1 MKNYYRITRFA
12 IAVLS
17 LFALSNSGNAQII
30 RTVAGNGKQGFTSDG
45 GLADTTT
52 LNTPGGLAT
61 DKAGNIYF
69 ADINNYR
76 IREIVKATGQI
87 ITVAGDGAAGYNGD
101 GGPASATSVQMQ
113 PNAVA
118 VDTAGNLYIS
128 DAGNYRIREIV
139 KSTGIINTIIGAG
152 YAGYGGDGMT
162 YGASASTI
170 NSVSSIAVDDSGNVY
185 VADYNNGRI
194 RKYYASTTVIATI
207 AGNGNNVYYND
218 GGMADT
224 TSLAGPIA
232 VALDKNRNLYIAE
245 NSDSRIRMINASTGI
260 ISTVAGN
267 GTSAYSGNGGPATA
281 ASLNTPNAICIDTNT
296 GNMYISDVANYVI
309 RMVNGKTDTITT
321 VAGLGYNSYSG
332 DGFEATTAGISNSVG
347 VSTDNSGNVYIAD
360 QGNERIRQIYNA
372 GPKITAQPNAGNGCI
387 NSSAT
392 ITVMAKGT
400 GITYQWQV
408 DTSSKWVT
416 LVNSTSYTGV
426 TTATLNITNN
436 PVAYQ
441 NNAYRCVISG
451 IDTSSATNL
460 FINPLPPIVL
470 TVPKDSICPG
480 VPTQLTAEA
489 GGGSI
494 IRPRGHQ
501 PVVVGP
507 YGLSVWNTGDSTY
520 TITVS
525 PVVTTTYSVAV
536 TQYGCTADT
545 TITVNVD
552 RTKINPL
559 AFPTSSTCAGNSI
572 SLNGQGGNG
581 SYSWSGG
588 VTNGQSFT
596 PLASKTYTVQSID
609 EIGCKIT
616 DSIHVTVNTI
626 PVITVTTSP
635 NDTICYGSQETLTAS
650 GAVTYVWSKGITNN
664 VPFTPTS
671 SGIYAVSGT
680 DANGCVGASH
690 AAITVLPLPIIT
702 GAVSP
707 SAVCAGSSV
716 TLSGNGG
723 VSYTW
728 SNGVTNG
735 VPFVP
740 VSSATYSVTG
750 TDKYGCVN
758 NTSVSVTVDPLPAIK
773 ASAFPAATM
782 CQGSSLAL
790 FGSGGSSYAW
800 SGGVNNGVSFTPG
813 ASHTY
818 TVTGIDNNGC
828 TNKDSITVTVHNKVV
843 PTITSNNTSCGL
855 QNGMASV
862 VASNGIPPYS
872 YNWSTNPAK
881 STASVDSLAAGTYVV
896 SVSDSANCA
905 STVAVSIAAS
915 TAPILTVSTTNS
927 NCGLIGTG
935 SAHVSVNGGT
945 APYHYMWNNGDTLT
959 SDYNLKAAT
968 YIITVT
974 DVNGC
979 STFAPAIVTN
989 ANGPKIN
996 TLSQVNVKCFGAA
1009 TGAINVSVSGGT
1021 APYLY
1026 LWSNGATTSSISSL
1040 YAGPYQL
1047 TVLDADSCTSV
1058 ETFTI
1063 QQPHLP
1069 VAITSSSVKADC
1081 GVADGSASVGVT
1093 GGTAPYTYAWNNGVT
1108 TATDPSVI
1116 SAIYSVIVTDG
1127 NGCIDSAHV
1136 SVSDKTGPAL
1146 VLSLSSNATC
1156 GAGGLLSVSAT
1167 GPNTPFTYAWSNGAT
1182 TTAISDIPAGNYHV
1196 TVKDAHGCVSTAD
1209 TSVVELIPAP
1219 ITLCMVTVDPIS
1231 NKHNN
1236 IIWNKTSA
1244 KQIAS
1249 YNIYKE
1255 STQAGVYFKIANRPA
1270 TDTTTFV
1277 DTLSDPTVRSWRYK
1291 ISQVDSC
1298 GNESPLSPD
1307 HKTMHLTVN
1316 LGLGNNINLIWD
1328 NYEGLNFSTYYV
1340 YRDTNVSTFTLIDS
1354 IPNNIFTYTD
1364 NKPLNTKK
1372 MVLYRIGISN
1382 PGGCNPGARALAVN
1396 YNASKSNTGSITFI
1410 PALSVNNITS
1420 ALNSLLIFPNPS
1432 TGVVTFEMTLPNN
1445 AMDLSLSVINTL
1457 GQEVMT
1463 QEFSRVAGQFS
1474 KQVDLSSLAKGVYFA
1489 KFTYG
1494 NSTVYKKVALQ

>member
-1 MKNYYRITRFA
+1 
-12 IAVLS
+12 
-17 LFALSNSGNAQII
+17 
-30 RTVAGNGKQGFTSDG
+30 
-45 GLADTTT
+45 
-52 LNTPGGLAT
+52 
-61 DKAGNIYF
+61 
-69 ADINNYR
+69 
-76 IREIVKATGQI
+76 
-87 ITVAGDGAAGYNGD
+87 
-101 GGPASATSVQMQ
+101 
-113 PNAVA
+113 
-118 VDTAGNLYIS
+118 
-128 DAGNYRIREIV
+128 
-139 KSTGIINTIIGAG
+139 
-152 YAGYGGDGMT
+152 
-162 YGASASTI
+162 
-170 NSVSSIAVDDSGNVY
+170 
-185 VADYNNGRI
+185 
-194 RKYYASTTVIATI
+194 
-207 AGNGNNVYYND
+207 
-218 GGMADT
+218 
-224 TSLAGPIA
+224 
-232 VALDKNRNLYIAE
+232 
-245 NSDSRIRMINASTGI
+245 
-260 ISTVAGN
+260 
-267 GTSAYSGNGGPATA
+267 
-281 ASLNTPNAICIDTNT
+281 
-296 GNMYISDVANYVI
+296 
-309 RMVNGKTDTITT
+309 
-321 VAGLGYNSYSG
+321 
-332 DGFEATTAGISNSVG
+332 
-347 VSTDNSGNVYIAD
+347 
-360 QGNERIRQIYNA
+360 
-372 GPKITAQPNAGNGCI
+372 
-387 NSSAT
+387 
-392 ITVMAKGT
+392 
-400 GITYQWQV
+400 
-408 DTSSKWVT
+408 
-416 LVNSTSYTGV
+416 
-426 TTATLNITNN
+426 
-436 PVAYQ
+436 
-441 NNAYRCVISG
+441 
-451 IDTSSATNL
+451 
-460 FINPLPPIVL
+460 
-470 TVPKDSICPG
+470 
-480 VPTQLTAEA
+480 
-489 GGGSI
+489 
-494 IRPRGHQ
+494 
-501 PVVVGP
+501 
-507 YGLSVWNTGDSTY
+507 
-520 TITVS
+520 
-525 PVVTTTYSVAV
+525 
-536 TQYGCTADT
+536 
-545 TITVNVD
+545 
-552 RTKINPL
+552 
-559 AFPTSSTCAGNSI
+559 
-572 SLNGQGGNG
+572 
-581 SYSWSGG
+581 
-588 VTNGQSFT
+588 
-596 PLASKTYTVQSID
+596 
-609 EIGCKIT
+609 
-616 DSIHVTVNTI
+616 
-626 PVITVTTSP
+626 
-635 NDTICYGSQETLTAS
+635 
-650 GAVTYVWSKGITNN
+650 
-664 VPFTPTS
+664 
-671 SGIYAVSGT
+671 
-680 DANGCVGASH
+680 
-690 AAITVLPLPIIT
+690 
-702 GAVSP
+702 
-707 SAVCAGSSV
+707 
-716 TLSGNGG
+716 
-723 VSYTW
+723 
-728 SNGVTNG
+728 
-735 VPFVP
+735 
-740 VSSATYSVTG
+740 
-750 TDKYGCVN
+750 VN

-1494 NSTVYKKVALQ
+1494 NSTVYKKVVLQ